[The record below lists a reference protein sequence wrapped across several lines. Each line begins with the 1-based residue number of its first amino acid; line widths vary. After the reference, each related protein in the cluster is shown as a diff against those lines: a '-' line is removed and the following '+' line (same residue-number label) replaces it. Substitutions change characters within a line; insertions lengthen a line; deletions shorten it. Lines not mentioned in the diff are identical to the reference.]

1 MNKIMIL
8 FFIMMFMIGT
18 DTFLIS
24 PLLPTLQTV
33 YGIPTEISGWLV
45 SAYALGYAVFALI
58 AGPISDG
65 LNRKRVM
72 LGGMSFFA
80 ISTFLCGLA
89 PSFWWMITFRFFFF
103 FRAAFVSPQVW
114 VSIPLLVSKN
124 QVMKS
129 IGIATAGLS
138 LAQVLG
144 LPIGAYLA
152 TIHYTT
158 PFFIIGICSAILVIF
173 IYIALPE
180 IQPLQIEQKH
190 QSIVSCYQQ
199 LLGESKVSLSYFAY
213 FLFQTGNFAAFSFFG
228 VWLAT
233 QFKLQVNEVGT
244 AMLILGLGNLAGN
257 ILGPRL
263 VKKLGYTYAF
273 YGGILVVASL
283 YVILPYLKQILLVEL
298 FFFILFFITGIL
310 FVLMM
315 SRLQKISSIA
325 RGTGAALANSSMYIG
340 QTIGA
345 AVAGVLFAVFDN
357 FTFIGSFTA
366 ILYVVSLLVFRKS
379 DRYMT
384 EELGG
389 RRPSL
394 YKQ

>member
-1 MNKIMIL
+1 MNKVMTL
-8 FFIMMFMIGT
+8 FFVMMFMIGT

-24 PLLPTLQTV
+24 PLLPTLQTI
-33 YGIPTEISGWLV
+33 YDIPTEISGWMV
-45 SAYALGYAVFALI
+45 SAYALGYAIFALI

-72 LGGMSFFA
+72 IGGMIFFA

-89 PSFWWMITFRFFFF
+89 PSFWWMFTFRFCAGIS
-103 FRAAFVSPQVW
+103 AAFASPQVW
-114 VSIPLLVSKN
+114 ASIPLLVPKN
-124 QVMKS
+124 QIVKA
-129 IGIATAGLS
+129 IGIATAGLA

-152 TIHYTT
+152 TIQYTM
-158 PFFIIGICSAILVIF
+158 PFYTIGICSAVLVVF
-173 IYIALPE
+173 IYFILPE
-180 IQPLQIEQKH
+180 IQPLQVEEKN
-190 QSIVSCYQQ
+190 QSIVKRYQQ
-199 LLGESKVSLSYFAY
+199 LLRNPKVSLSYFAY

-233 QFKLQVNEVGT
+233 QFGLQVNEVGT

-257 ILGPRL
+257 IFGPKL

-273 YGGILVVASL
+273 YGSIIVIAGL

-298 FFFILFFITGIL
+298 FFFVLFFITGIL

-315 SRLQKISSIA
+315 SHLQKMSSAA

-345 AVAGVLFAVFDN
+345 AIAGILFAAFHS
-357 FTFIGSFTA
+357 FASIGYFTA
-366 ILYVVSLLVFRKS
+366 VLYIISLLVFRKS
-379 DRYMT
+379 ERIQAQ
-384 EELGG
+384 EIGEKE
-389 RRPSL
+389 SAVS
-394 YKQ
+394 